1 VRDPDQ
7 VSTRFQIPN
16 RADLR
21 VFGGYCVAA
30 AVYIAIGV
38 VVNDFM
44 FSVAVA
50 MVYIVVAAWLVP
62 TLLRRLRS
70 GRRQ

>member
-1 VRDPDQ
+1 MRDPDQ
-7 VSTRFQIPN
+7 LSTRFKIPS

-21 VFGGYCVAA
+21 VFAGYCVAA
-30 AVYIAIGV
+30 VVYIAIGV

-62 TLLRRLRS
+62 TLFRRLR
-70 GRRQ
+70 R

>member
-1 VRDPDQ
+1 MRDPDQ
-7 VSTRFQIPN
+7 VSTRFEIPS

-21 VFGGYCVAA
+21 VFAGYCVAA
-30 AVYIAIGV
+30 ALYIAIGV

-50 MVYIVVAAWLVP
+50 MVYLVVVAWLVP
-62 TLLRRLRS
+62 TLFRRLR
-70 GRRQ
+70 R

>member
-1 VRDPDQ
+1 MPDPGQ
-7 VSTRFQIPN
+7 VSTRFKVPS

-30 AVYIAIGV
+30 GVYIAIGV

-44 FSVAVA
+44 FSVVVA

-62 TLLRRLRS
+62 TLFRRLR
-70 GRRQ
+70 R

>member
-1 VRDPDQ
+1 MPDPDQ
-7 VSTRFQIPN
+7 VSTRFEVPS
-16 RADLR
+16 RGDLR

-44 FSVAVA
+44 FSVVVA
-50 MVYIVVAAWLVP
+50 MAYIVVAAWLVP
-62 TLLRRLRS
+62 TLFRRLR
-70 GRRQ
+70 R

>member
-1 VRDPDQ
+1 MRDPDQ
-7 VSTRFQIPN
+7 VSTRFRIPS

-21 VFGGYCVAA
+21 VFAGYCAA
-30 AVYIAIGV
+30 AVVYIAIGV

-62 TLLRRLRS
+62 TLFRRLR
-70 GRRQ
+70 R